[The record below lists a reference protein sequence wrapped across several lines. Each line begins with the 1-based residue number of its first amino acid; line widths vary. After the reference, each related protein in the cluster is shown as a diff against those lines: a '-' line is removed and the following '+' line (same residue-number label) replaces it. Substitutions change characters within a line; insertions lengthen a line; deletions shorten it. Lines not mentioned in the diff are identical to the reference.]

1 MKKLVLLAGLVG
13 LAGCSYAPQHAVAQ
27 KAVKIYTAPVD
38 GTQDVA
44 FVVQAGEDCLFT
56 EEQQNK
62 VYLFKRVE
70 CSGRSGW
77 TPDWA
82 DFKVRATQ

>member
-1 MKKLVLLAGLVG
+1 MKKLVLLAGLG
-13 LAGCSYAPQHAVAQ
+13 FSGCSYVPQHVVAQ
-27 KAVKIYTAPVD
+27 KNVDVYKAPID

-44 FVVQAGEDCLFT
+44 FVVRAGDRCVFT

-70 CSGRSGW
+70 CGDQSGW

-82 DFKVRATQ
+82 DFKVQK